1 MCGICGFTG
10 SPESRVLDNMI
21 SSLVHRGPDGK
32 GKVELNNVSLGMR
45 RLAIIDLER
54 GGQPVFNSDK
64 SIVAVF
70 NGEIYN
76 HIELRKELE
85 KKGCRFR
92 SSHSD
97 SEVIVHLYQEFG
109 VSFLNK
115 LNGMFAIALWDKNK
129 DMLLLARD
137 RAGVK
142 PLYFGKFS
150 NRLIFGSEIKSILLH
165 PLVKKSPNFPAI
177 YHFFSFKN
185 IPAPHTAFEN
195 IEQLGPG
202 EILTVTGANIRREKW
217 WSLKFHENTELC
229 EEEAST
235 ELYNLLEDSV
245 KIRMRS
251 DVEFGAYLS
260 GGVDS
265 SSVVA
270 LMSRATN
277 EKIKTFSLVYP
288 NEFPGKMLDQECA
301 QEISSIYD
309 TVHYEVCLQPNEII
323 SSLNDVIKSFD
334 EPYSGVTST
343 YFLTELISKH
353 VKVAISRIW
362 FYLFPLRMRLLV
374 PNRVFS

>member
-21 SSLVHRGPDGK
+21 SSLVHRGPDGS

-150 NRLIFGSEIKSILLH
+150 ILM
-165 PLVKKSPNFPAI
+165 I
-177 YHFFSFKN
+177 
-185 IPAPHTAFEN
+185 
-195 IEQLGPG
+195 
-202 EILTVTGANIRREKW
+202 
-217 WSLKFHENTELC
+217 
-229 EEEAST
+229 
-235 ELYNLLEDSV
+235 
-245 KIRMRS
+245 
-251 DVEFGAYLS
+251 
-260 GGVDS
+260 
-265 SSVVA
+265 
-270 LMSRATN
+270 
-277 EKIKTFSLVYP
+277 
-288 NEFPGKMLDQECA
+288 
-301 QEISSIYD
+301 
-309 TVHYEVCLQPNEII
+309 
-323 SSLNDVIKSFD
+323 
-334 EPYSGVTST
+334 
-343 YFLTELISKH
+343 
-353 VKVAISRIW
+353 
-362 FYLFPLRMRLLV
+362 LV
-374 PNRVFS
+374 P